1 MAEWQFRAKK
11 KGDKTKDVPLDD
23 FFTKSS
29 ETSTFIRE
37 SVQNSL
43 DGRVDKESP
52 VRVKISINTGTSK
65 LNSNQVLRW
74 FKP

>member
-11 KGDKTKDVPLDD
+11 IGDKTKDVPLDD

-29 ETSTFIRE
+29 EASTFVRE

-43 DGRVDKESP
+43 DGRIDKESP
-52 VRVKISINTGTSK
+52 VRVKISINTDTK
-65 LNSNQVLRW
+65 
-74 FKP
+74 F